1 MKNLVILGSTGSIG
15 KNGLKIVDEFPDKY
29 NVTALSANSNY
40 KELAKQIR
48 KYNPK
53 YAAIGSEEGYRELKS
68 EFGDKTKIYFGDEGL
83 KELGK
88 IKETDIILT
97 AVSGSIGI
105 ESTIEA
111 VKLGKRIALA
121 NKETL
126 VTAGDI
132 INEMVKRYNAEIIP
146 VDSEHSAV
154 FQSMKSGKS
163 EEVKKIIL
171 TASGG
176 PFRGKKTLDLENVT
190 IADALNHPNW
200 SMGKKI
206 TIDSATL
213 VNKGLEVIEAH
224 YLFNAD
230 YDKIDV
236 VVHPESIIHSM
247 VEFCDNSVVAQ
258 LGNPDMKIP
267 IMYSFSYPE
276 RTNSGVVEGLDLLKY
291 GKLTF
296 EKPNSDVFKGLK
308 FAYQAG
314 RRGKGMP
321 VVFNAAN
328 EEAVAMFLK
337 GKIRFLDIYSIIEKC
352 MSEHR
357 DIEELNLEKIMETDK
372 ITRERAKGWK
382 NNG

>member
-1 MKNLVILGSTGSIG
+1 MKNLAILGSTGSIG
-15 KNGLKIVDEFPDKY
+15 KNGLNIVDEFPGKY
-29 NVTALSANSNY
+29 RVTALSAHSNY
-40 KELAKQIR
+40 KELAEQIR
-48 KYNPK
+48 KYSPK
-53 YAAIGSEEGYRELKS
+53 YVSIGSEEGYKELKA
-68 EFGDKTKIYFGDEGL
+68 EFGSNIEIYFGDEGL

-132 INEMVKRYNAEIIP
+132 INDLVKKHNAEIIP

-154 FQSMKSGKS
+154 FQSLKSGKS

-176 PFRGKKTLDLENVT
+176 PFRGKTTSELEKVTL
-190 IADALNHPNW
+190 ADALNHPNW

-224 YLFNAD
+224 YLFNVD

-236 VVHPESIIHSM
+236 IVHPESIIHSM
-247 VEFCDNSVVAQ
+247 VEFCDNSVIAQ
-258 LGNPDMKIP
+258 LGTPDMKIP
-267 IMYSFSYPE
+267 IMYSFSYPD
-276 RTNSGVVEGLDLLKY
+276 RANSGVVEGLDLLKY

-296 EKPNSDVFKGLK
+296 EKPDLDVFKGLK
-308 FAYQAG
+308 FAYEAG

-328 EEAVAMFLK
+328 EEAVAMFLN

-357 DIEELNLEKIMETDK
+357 DIEELTLDKIMETDK
-372 ITRERAKGWK
+372 ITRDRVKGMAK
-382 NNG
+382 

>member
-1 MKNLVILGSTGSIG
+1 MKNLAILGSTGSIG
-15 KNGLKIVDEFPDKY
+15 KNGLNIVDEFPGEY
-29 NVTALSANSNY
+29 RVTALSAHSNY
-40 KELAKQIR
+40 KELAEQIR
-48 KYNPK
+48 KYSPK
-53 YAAIGSEEGYRELKS
+53 YVSIGSEEGYKELKS
-68 EFGDKTKIYFGDEGL
+68 EFGSNIEIYFGDEGL

-132 INEMVKRYNAEIIP
+132 INDLVKKHNAEIIP

-154 FQSMKSGKS
+154 FQSLKSGKS

-176 PFRGKKTLDLENVT
+176 PFRGKSTSELEKVT

-224 YLFNAD
+224 YLFNID

-236 VVHPESIIHSM
+236 IVHPESIIHSM
-247 VEFCDNSVVAQ
+247 VEFCDNSVIAQ
-258 LGNPDMKIP
+258 LGTPDMKIP
-267 IMYSFSYPE
+267 IMYSFSYPD
-276 RTNSGVVEGLDLLKY
+276 RANSGVVEGLDLLKY

-296 EKPNSDVFKGLK
+296 EKPDLDVFKGLK
-308 FAYQAG
+308 FAYEAG

-328 EEAVAMFLK
+328 EEAVALFLN

-357 DIEELNLEKIMETDK
+357 DIEELTLDKIMETDK
-372 ITRERAKGWK
+372 ITRDRVKGMAK
-382 NNG
+382 

>member
-1 MKNLVILGSTGSIG
+1 MKNLAILGSTGSIG
-15 KNGLKIVDEFPDKY
+15 KNGLNIVDEFPGEY
-29 NVTALSANSNY
+29 RVTALSAHSNY
-40 KELAKQIR
+40 KELAEQIR
-48 KYNPK
+48 KYSPK
-53 YAAIGSEEGYRELKS
+53 YVSIGSEEGYKELKS
-68 EFGDKTKIYFGDEGL
+68 EFGSNIEIYFGDEGL

-132 INEMVKRYNAEIIP
+132 INDLVKKHNAEIIP

-154 FQSMKSGKS
+154 FQSLKSGKS

-176 PFRGKKTLDLENVT
+176 PFRGKTTSELEKVT

-224 YLFNAD
+224 YLFNID

-236 VVHPESIIHSM
+236 IVHPESIIHSM
-247 VEFCDNSVVAQ
+247 VEFCDNSVIAQ
-258 LGNPDMKIP
+258 LGTPDMKIP
-267 IMYSFSYPE
+267 IMYSFSYPD
-276 RTNSGVVEGLDLLKY
+276 RANSGVVEGLDLLKY

-296 EKPNSDVFKGLK
+296 EKPDLDVFKGLK
-308 FAYQAG
+308 FAYEAG

-328 EEAVAMFLK
+328 EEAVALFLN

-357 DIEELNLEKIMETDK
+357 DIEELTLGKIMETDK
-372 ITRERAKGWK
+372 ITRDRVKGMAK
-382 NNG
+382 

>member
-1 MKNLVILGSTGSIG
+1 MKNIVILGSTGSIG
-15 KNGLKIVDEFPDKY
+15 KNGLKIVDEFPGEY
-29 NVTALSANSNY
+29 NITALSANSNY
-40 KELAKQIR
+40 KELAEQIR
-48 KYNPK
+48 KYKPK
-53 YAAIGSEEGYRELKS
+53 YAAIGSEEGYKYLKA
-68 EFGDKTKIYFGDEGL
+68 EFGNSTEIYCGDEGL

-88 IKETDIILT
+88 IDETDIILT

-111 VKLGKRIALA
+111 VKRGKRIALA

-132 INEMVKRYNAEIIP
+132 INELVKKHGAQIIP

-154 FQSMKSGKS
+154 FQSMKSGRS
-163 EEVKKIIL
+163 EEVKKILL

-176 PFRGKKTLDLENVT
+176 PFRGKRTEDLEKVT

-224 YLFNAD
+224 YLFNVD
-230 YDKIDV
+230 YDKIEV

-247 VEFCDNSVVAQ
+247 VEFWDNSVVAQ
-258 LGNPDMKIP
+258 LGTPDMKIP

-276 RTNSGVVEGLDLLKY
+276 RANSSVVEGLDLLKY

-296 EKPNSDVFKGLK
+296 EKPDMDVFKGLK
-308 FAYQAG
+308 FAYEAG

-337 GKIRFLDIYSIIEKC
+337 GKIKFLDIYSIIEKC

-357 DIEELNLEKIMETDK
+357 DIDELTLDKIMETDK
-372 ITRERAKGWK
+372 ITRERAKGLMR
-382 NNG
+382 

>member
-1 MKNLVILGSTGSIG
+1 MKNLAILGSTGSIG
-15 KNGLKIVDEFPDKY
+15 KNGLNIVDEFPGEY
-29 NVTALSANSNY
+29 RVTALSAHSNY
-40 KELAKQIR
+40 KELAEQIR
-48 KYNPK
+48 KYSPK
-53 YAAIGSEEGYRELKS
+53 YVSIGSEEGYKELKS
-68 EFGDKTKIYFGDEGL
+68 EFGSNIEIYFGDEGL

-132 INEMVKRYNAEIIP
+132 INDLVKKHNAEIIP

-154 FQSMKSGKS
+154 FQSLKSGKS

-176 PFRGKKTLDLENVT
+176 PFRGKTTSELEKVT

-224 YLFNAD
+224 YLFNID

-236 VVHPESIIHSM
+236 IVHPESIIHSM
-247 VEFCDNSVVAQ
+247 VEFCDNSVIAQ
-258 LGNPDMKIP
+258 LGTPDMKIP
-267 IMYSFSYPE
+267 IMYSFSYPD
-276 RTNSGVVEGLDLLKY
+276 RANSGVVEGLDLLKY

-296 EKPNSDVFKGLK
+296 EKPDLDVFKGLK
-308 FAYQAG
+308 FAYEAG

-328 EEAVAMFLK
+328 EEAVALFLN
-337 GKIRFLDIYSIIEKC
+337 GKIRILDIYSIIEKC

-357 DIEELNLEKIMETDK
+357 DIEELTLGKIMETDK
-372 ITRERAKGWK
+372 ITRDRVKGMAK
-382 NNG
+382 